1 MLIGNLVSKEISKI
15 IDIKQLFN
23 SKYLNMQNNNT
34 SDIHSEDEINV
45 MEILSAVWE
54 GRIFLGTIVGIFA
67 LFSVL
72 YALSLPN
79 LYTSSSLL
87 MKAEE
92 QGSSAPMQSQVGGFA
107 ALAGIDMGGGGGK
120 DKTTLAIA
128 TLESR
133 DFLKHLL
140 SFDGIKEGL
149 MAAKSYDPATNEL
162 QYEDADFNSITK
174 TWIREPGL
182 YETVIPSALEV
193 YDTYRQTLSASLDKK
208 TGFVN
213 VSSTH
218 ISPIFAHDF
227 LALVIQEVNQ
237 LSRIRDLQESEE
249 ALKYLELQLET
260 SKNLDI
266 NLVINQ
272 LIESQLKTQMLAN
285 VRPDY
290 LLQVLDRPYV
300 PILKSSPQRSIICI
314 FGTLMGLVLGMVLI
328 LGKYFFFTKP
338 SKSSLSN

>member
-1 MLIGNLVSKEISKI
+1 MMFQKEEGS
-15 IDIKQLFN
+15 
-23 SKYLNMQNNNT
+23 MV
-34 SDIHSEDEINV
+34 V
-45 MEILSAVWE
+45 ME
-54 GRIFLGTIVGIFA
+54 
-67 LFSVL
+67 
-72 YALSLPN
+72 
-79 LYTSSSLL
+79 
-87 MKAEE
+87 
-92 QGSSAPMQSQVGGFA
+92 
-107 ALAGIDMGGGGGK
+107 
-120 DKTTLAIA
+120 
-128 TLESR
+128 
-133 DFLKHLL
+133 
-140 SFDGIKEGL
+140 
-149 MAAKSYDPATNEL
+149 
-162 QYEDADFNSITK
+162 
-174 TWIREPGL
+174 
-182 YETVIPSALEV
+182 VIPSSLEV

-213 VSSTH
+213 VSATH

-227 LALVIQEVNQ
+227 LALAIREVNQ

-249 ALKYLELQLET
+249 ALKYLELQLDT

-266 NLVINQ
+266 NRVINQ